1 MFVVDIGGKDFIVRL
16 NVKKSL
22 GQVVINH
29 IVNLLGLGFCSI
41 GSCCWEKNGKKS
53 SAPNTA
59 RQESLW
65 DLPCRFPIRYFLEAK
80 VIVFNFQF

>member
-22 GQVVINH
+22 GQVVIYH

-41 GSCCWEKNGKKS
+41 GSCCWGKNGKNEYS
-53 SAPNTA
+53 A
-59 RQESLW
+59 RQGSLW